1 MIGLNS
7 KNVQNILLKLFLN
20 SFISKRRLLEVRDGG
35 DLDQGGDSGIG
46 GKWSDSRYNLK
57 VEPVGL
63 LSEFD
68 ICYKR
73 KSEYKNDYK
82 IFGLST

>member
-1 MIGLNS
+1 M
-7 KNVQNILLKLFLN
+7 
-20 SFISKRRLLEVRDGG
+20 RDDG
-35 DLDQGGDSGIG
+35 DLDQGGDSGVG

-57 VEPVGL
+57 EEPVGL
-63 LSEFD
+63 PGEFE

-73 KSEYKNDYK
+73 KSEYKNDSK

>member
-1 MIGLNS
+1 M
-7 KNVQNILLKLFLN
+7 
-20 SFISKRRLLEVRDGG
+20 RDDG
-35 DLDQGGDSGIG
+35 DLDQGGDSGVG

-63 LSEFD
+63 PGEFE

-73 KSEYKNDYK
+73 KSEYKNDSK
-82 IFGLST
+82 ILA